1 MKSRSDPALFL
12 CWPYGSSC
20 TPDLVHAHCRV
31 TMREPVL
38 QSSQPMFDRQAVT
51 RTVSL
56 HPLQGSKAKR
66 YTVALLAMAAAL
78 GLRSVFQ
85 PILGGSMHYVSIS
98 AATVFAA
105 WYCGLGPAI
114 VSTIAGVT
122 AANVLFVSPYLPLG
136 QYSEREIV
144 GEVLFLVFAGAII
157 AMGEAG
163 RRSWLRLGH
172 VHEVLL
178 RSRMQLKFRVR
189 QRTAQLQQIN
199 QDLRDLSARL
209 LRVQDDE
216 RRRIARDLH
225 DSTGQALTALKL
237 ELAGIERELAT
248 RDAPT
253 ARRLALAIET
263 ARQISDELRTISYL
277 LHPPLLDELG
287 LGSAVR
293 WYIDGFQKRSGIKVT
308 LDLNTSARLA
318 AELETMIFRMI
329 QECLVNIHRHS
340 GSSTATIRISQ
351 SEEELVVEIEDQGR
365 GIEADELADINAGA
379 TPGVGLRGMRE
390 RINDFGG
397 ELQINSSEKGTR
409 VRATI
414 PVETAGSDGGSDNA
428 VNDVRSSI
436 SDVFKR
442 ASAH

>member
-237 ELAGIERELAT
+237 ELAGIERELSA
-248 RDAPT
+248 RDPEI
-253 ARRLALAIET
+253 ARRVAAVIGD

-287 LGSAVR
+287 LSSALR
-293 WYIDGFQKRSGIKVT
+293 WYADGFEKRSGIKVHLECT
-308 LDLNTSARLA
+308 GLGRLA
-318 AELETMIFRMI
+318 PEMETAMFRVV
-329 QECLVNIHRHS
+329 QECLINVHRHS
-340 GSSTATIRISQ
+340 GSATASILIRQ
-351 SEEELVVEIEDQGR
+351 TAQEIVLEVQDQ
-365 GIEADELADINAGA
+365 
-379 TPGVGLRGMRE
+379 
-390 RINDFGG
+390 
-397 ELQINSSEKGTR
+397 
-409 VRATI
+409 
-414 PVETAGSDGGSDNA
+414 
-428 VNDVRSSI
+428 
-436 SDVFKR
+436 
-442 ASAH
+442 

>member
-1 MKSRSDPALFL
+1 M
-12 CWPYGSSC
+12 
-20 TPDLVHAHCRV
+20 
-31 TMREPVL
+31 
-38 QSSQPMFDRQAVT
+38 
-51 RTVSL
+51 
-56 HPLQGSKAKR
+56 AKR
-66 YTVALLAMAAAL
+66 YTVALLAMGAAL

-114 VSTIAGVT
+114 VSTMAGVFT
-122 AANVLFVSPYLPLG
+122 ANVLFVAPNLPLG
-136 QYSEREIV
+136 RYTEREIV
-144 GEVLFLVFAGAII
+144 GEVLFLIFAGAII

-163 RRSWLRLGH
+163 RRSWIRLGH

-178 RSRMQLKFRVR
+178 RSRLQLKFRIR
-189 QRTAQLQQIN
+189 QRTSQLQQSN

-237 ELAGIERELAT
+237 ELAGIERELAS
-248 RDAPT
+248 RDAST
-253 ARRLALAIET
+253 ARRLASAIET

-293 WYIDGFQKRSGIKVT
+293 WYTDGFEKRSGIKVHVEV
-308 LDLNTSARLA
+308 NSSARLA
-318 AELETMIFRMI
+318 AELETMFFRMI

-340 GSSTATIRISQ
+340 GSTTAAIRLSQ
-351 SEEELVVEIEDQGR
+351 SAGKVIVEVEDQGR
-365 GIEADELADINAGA
+365 GIDAEELADIAAGA

-397 ELQINSSEKGTR
+397 ELEIESSEKGTR
-409 VRATI
+409 VRATV
-414 PVETAGSDGGSDNA
+414 PVETAGFDIASDEA
-428 VNDVRSSI
+428 VSNVASI
-436 SDVFKR
+436 ADILSKR
-442 ASAH
+442 ASAN